1 MIRYSLILFIGFLS
15 FGIRA
20 QSISGT
26 IQDESK
32 TSIPSVKIQNLTNK
46 KYTRAD
52 LDGKFKIKAKLNDS
66 VFFIAYGYDTTL
78 IIVSAEDIIRTT
90 IPVLLNTTIQE
101 IAAANVISKR
111 LADFDVGF
119 LPPIK
124 GVQIYTGTN
133 AVIELSKLSG
143 AKSSANPREIFAKI
157 PGLNIWESDGSGV
170 QLGIGGRGLSP
181 NRAANFNTRQ
191 NGYDISADA
200 LGYPESYYTPPL
212 EALKSIEI
220 IRGSASLQFG
230 TQFGGLLNFI
240 IREAPTSTLF
250 ELTSRNTVGVYNY
263 LGTFNRI
270 TGTNNRFFYQAYHQY
285 KRGDGY
291 RDNSKFN
298 QQQIFGQVGYHL
310 TDKIKIKLE
319 YTHMDYLAKQAGG
332 LTDTKFNQD
341 PTQSLRDRNW
351 FNVNWNILA
360 LHYDYEIGGSSNLN
374 IRTFGMI
381 SQRQSL
387 GFLGKITQAD
397 DNEAREM
404 ISGDFRNLGIEA
416 RYLKKYTLKNDGS
429 KLKGAFLIGSRY
441 YQGNS
446 TAKQGLATESDD
458 ANFIFQNETDLEAS
472 NFSYPSENVAL
483 FAENILFLGRRWTI
497 NFGGRFEYIKSSSKG
512 YYKNYVIFP
521 NNGDTISSSKVDDNN
536 TSKRRVP
543 LFGAGTAYK
552 IANKSTVYGNFTQ
565 NYRAINFTDI
575 RINNPNI
582 TIDSLI
588 KDEHGYTAEV
598 GLRGLIKDFLIY
610 DFAGFYIFYGD
621 KIGLAPKPGT
631 IKKERTNIGDA
642 QNFGVELFTEIDFLK
657 AFNNSTKH
665 FLSLFLNVAYI
676 DANYISSKETNYL
689 DKKVEYVSSW
699 ILKSGIKYRFKGL
712 SLQIQGSYNSE
723 QFSDASNS
731 IEPSGDAVI
740 GLIPAY
746 FVMDFSSRYAFK
758 KHFQLE
764 FGVTNLTNNKYF
776 TRRATGYPG
785 PGILPSDGI
794 GAYFTLQYKFSAK

>member
-52 LDGKFKIKAKLNDS
+52 FDGKFKIKAKLNDS

-240 IREAPTSTLF
+240 IREAAKSTVF

-298 QQQIFGQVGYHL
+298 QQQIFGQVGYYL

-360 LHYDYEIGGSSNLN
+360 LHYDYEIGASSNLN

-416 RYLKKYTLKNDGS
+416 R
-429 KLKGAFLIGSRY
+429 
-441 YQGNS
+441 
-446 TAKQGLATESDD
+446 
-458 ANFIFQNETDLEAS
+458 
-472 NFSYPSENVAL
+472 
-483 FAENILFLGRRWTI
+483 
-497 NFGGRFEYIKSSSKG
+497 
-512 YYKNYVIFP
+512 
-521 NNGDTISSSKVDDNN
+521 
-536 TSKRRVP
+536 
-543 LFGAGTAYK
+543 
-552 IANKSTVYGNFTQ
+552 
-565 NYRAINFTDI
+565 
-575 RINNPNI
+575 
-582 TIDSLI
+582 
-588 KDEHGYTAEV
+588 
-598 GLRGLIKDFLIY
+598 
-610 DFAGFYIFYGD
+610 
-621 KIGLAPKPGT
+621 
-631 IKKERTNIGDA
+631 
-642 QNFGVELFTEIDFLK
+642 
-657 AFNNSTKH
+657 
-665 FLSLFLNVAYI
+665 
-676 DANYISSKETNYL
+676 
-689 DKKVEYVSSW
+689 
-699 ILKSGIKYRFKGL
+699 
-712 SLQIQGSYNSE
+712 
-723 QFSDASNS
+723 
-731 IEPSGDAVI
+731 
-740 GLIPAY
+740 
-746 FVMDFSSRYAFK
+746 
-758 KHFQLE
+758 
-764 FGVTNLTNNKYF
+764 
-776 TRRATGYPG
+776 
-785 PGILPSDGI
+785 
-794 GAYFTLQYKFSAK
+794 